1 MVRLLSLQRALRLR
15 AALPSSPYSSSAGPG
30 PSPSPSSQ
38 VVRCRFAPSPTGFL
52 HLGGLRTALFN
63 VLMVRSSAPGSKFVL
78 RIDDTDRNRYVEG
91 AVESL
96 TRTLRWAGLHWD
108 EGPEQSDQFG
118 PYFQSMRL
126 PLYQRYVD
134 KLLQTGGAYRD
145 FRPASSEAATGQSAG
160 IRLAPYIPPTEA
172 ESQQMIDAGKPFV
185 VRLKMPE
192 RSIDFDDIVFGH
204 ISLNAKDLGNDPIL
218 LKSDGWPTYHLAST
232 VDDIE
237 MQITH
242 VFRGEHLA
250 LFDALGANPPHFAH
264 LPLLINPDG
273 SKLSK
278 RTGDAHVQA
287 YIDKGYEPEAV
298 LNFVGLM
305 GYNHQNAPVSSS
317 ASGAGVGAGAGKGGA
332 SGEEDHSEVMDLEA
346 LIRGFDISRIAR
358 SRASP
363 FFPKLDFLN
372 RQHIRQITSVPD
384 DADDDSAQQKRKNEV
399 IDRARSELVAA
410 FGPGAD
416 LLRDKMVEVLLT
428 IGERATT
435 VKDLVE
441 EARFLFE
448 TPDWTAEPA
457 QKLLRSIVTQKNV
470 PAGAD
475 VHAAMR
481 LILDRYTHELSG
493 LKGKEDNTSSNQ
505 SEDPMTRV
513 VPAVLETLSAGNEGA
528 NWKAKVLST
537 LAKKTLRWAVS
548 GGKPG
553 PAVADVIG
561 VMGAEAMQSRLQ
573 TARGALDASLSQVDP
588 PSNGSTAKAQ

>member
-242 VFRGEHLA
+242 VFRGEEWLPSIGKHLA

-372 RQHIRQITSVPD
+372 RQHIRQITS
-384 DADDDSAQQKRKNEV
+384 
-399 IDRARSELVAA
+399 
-410 FGPGAD
+410 
-416 LLRDKMVEVLLT
+416 
-428 IGERATT
+428 ERATT

>member
-242 VFRGEHLA
+242 VFRGEVS
-250 LFDALGANPPHFAH
+250 
-264 LPLLINPDG
+264 LIT
-273 SKLSK
+273 
-278 RTGDAHVQA
+278 R
-287 YIDKGYEPEAV
+287 
-298 LNFVGLM
+298 
-305 GYNHQNAPVSSS
+305 
-317 ASGAGVGAGAGKGGA
+317 
-332 SGEEDHSEVMDLEA
+332 
-346 LIRGFDISRIAR
+346 RI
-358 SRASP
+358 
-363 FFPKLDFLN
+363 
-372 RQHIRQITSVPD
+372 
-384 DADDDSAQQKRKNEV
+384 
-399 IDRARSELVAA
+399 
-410 FGPGAD
+410 
-416 LLRDKMVEVLLT
+416 
-428 IGERATT
+428 
-435 VKDLVE
+435 
-441 EARFLFE
+441 
-448 TPDWTAEPA
+448 
-457 QKLLRSIVTQKNV
+457 
-470 PAGAD
+470 
-475 VHAAMR
+475 
-481 LILDRYTHELSG
+481 
-493 LKGKEDNTSSNQ
+493 
-505 SEDPMTRV
+505 
-513 VPAVLETLSAGNEGA
+513 
-528 NWKAKVLST
+528 
-537 LAKKTLRWAVS
+537 
-548 GGKPG
+548 
-553 PAVADVIG
+553 
-561 VMGAEAMQSRLQ
+561 
-573 TARGALDASLSQVDP
+573 
-588 PSNGSTAKAQ
+588 